1 MMQTVSISPQRFAAQ
16 AMGTA
21 VSWHI
26 DCENE
31 QLAKDAWQIALAE
44 IERCE
49 QMFSTFRPS
58 SEVSRINR
66 GELHLLDAAQEVVEV
81 LDACTWLEHLSG
93 GVFRARRPDGS
104 LDPAGFVK
112 GWAVERAA
120 QKLRDAG
127 LNNWYVGAGGDIQTC
142 GTQISGD
149 KWTVGVVDPH
159 DESRV
164 RCTVDIP
171 VDYAIATS
179 GTSARGMHIWD
190 GTTNALVSPVASFTV
205 IGPQLMWAD
214 ALATTGFVMG
224 EPGVKWVEETFP
236 GYVAFSLA

>member
-1 MMQTVSISPQRFAAQ
+1 MQTVSISPQRFAAQ

-21 VSWHI
+21 VSCHI

-93 GVFRARRPDGS
+93 GVFRARREIS
-104 LDPAGFVK
+104 PARKFDSEKVARSFWHISMPGPK
-112 GWAVERAA
+112 IRA
-120 QKLRDAG
+120 R
-127 LNNWYVGAGGDIQTC
+127 
-142 GTQISGD
+142 
-149 KWTVGVVDPH
+149 
-159 DESRV
+159 SR
-164 RCTVDIP
+164 
-171 VDYAIATS
+171 
-179 GTSARGMHIWD
+179 
-190 GTTNALVSPVASFTV
+190 LLSPA
-205 IGPQLMWAD
+205 
-214 ALATTGFVMG
+214 
-224 EPGVKWVEETFP
+224 
-236 GYVAFSLA
+236 